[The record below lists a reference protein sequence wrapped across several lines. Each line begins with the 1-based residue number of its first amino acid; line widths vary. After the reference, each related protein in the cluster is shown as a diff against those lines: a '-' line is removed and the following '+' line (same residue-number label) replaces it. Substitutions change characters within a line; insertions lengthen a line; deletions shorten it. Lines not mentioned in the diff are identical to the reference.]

1 MLRQSTKT
9 TGRLNV
15 VSIAGFLCIVL
26 MFSFTSNLRHSTPEF
41 EEKVKELVNNIDK
54 TPFYQNFTA
63 FVEDVVSNLR
73 HAPVVEHDSHALRVA
88 FPQTSM
94 NGLWLEFGVFTG
106 STIRMMADAYQGA
119 GPVYGFDSFEGLPEK
134 WRDPGNKRYAHF
146 LDKGGFSLKGNP
158 PFAETEKIKWV
169 KGWYEKSIPP
179 FVQNRKQEKI
189 SFIHVD
195 CDLYSSTK
203 TIFKELDAWLE
214 PGVVI
219 VFDELVNYPEYKEHE
234 IKALFELL
242 QDRPDLG
249 FRIIGTSTRTVQLDM
264 QRELSP
270 QGAAIQLCANGHMDC
285 TLSDGFAAFELFSAM
300 QRNQ

>member
-9 TGRLNV
+9 TGRLHV
-15 VSIAGFLCIVL
+15 VSIVGFLCIVL
-26 MFSFTSNLRHSTPEF
+26 IFSFTSNLRHSTPEI
-41 EEKVKELVNNIDK
+41 EDKVKELVNNVDER
-54 TPFYQNFTA
+54 PFYQNFTS
-63 FVEDVVSNLR
+63 FVEDVISNLR
-73 HAPVVEHDSHALRVA
+73 HAPVVEHDSHALLVA

-106 STIRMMADAYQGA
+106 NTIRMMADAYQGA

-134 WRDPGNKRYAHF
+134 WRDIGGDSHV
-146 LDKGGFSLKGNP
+146 LGKGGFNMSGNP

-169 KGWYEKSIPP
+169 PGWYEKSIPL
-179 FVQNRKQEKI
+179 FVQNRKHEKI

-195 CDLYSSTK
+195 CDLYSSTR
-203 TIFKELDAWLE
+203 TIFKELDAWLK

-219 VFDELVNYPEYKEHE
+219 VFDELMNYPEYREHE

-249 FRIIGTSTRTVQLDM
+249 FRIIGTSGRTVVLDT
-264 QRELSP
+264 QEEVQP
-270 QGAAIQLCANGHMDC
+270 QGAAIQLCANGNMDC
-285 TLSDGFAAFELFSAM
+285 TLSDGFATFELFSAI
-300 QRNQ
+300 QRNP